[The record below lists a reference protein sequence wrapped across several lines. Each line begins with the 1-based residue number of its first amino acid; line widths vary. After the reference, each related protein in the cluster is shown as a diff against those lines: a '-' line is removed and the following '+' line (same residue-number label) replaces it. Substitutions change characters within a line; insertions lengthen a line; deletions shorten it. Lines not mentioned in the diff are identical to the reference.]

1 MQSIYRL
8 FQRKGIYCAFHVAS
22 GKRES
27 LSTRDLSEAKTLL
40 AAKREAARQPVL
52 NLKMA
57 RVYLSGADPKAVERT
72 WGDVLQQL
80 IESKRDENQRR
91 WNVFRKHKPCQKLW
105 ACVVIET
112 RAEDFLAVLNGGKV
126 STNKFLRVLHN
137 FSLDM
142 GWLQAPVIPKRQ
154 WPKVVYAPKRA
165 IALEE
170 HQQIIQRELNPER
183 QLFYELAWH
192 TGAAQSDLA
201 NLHAEDVNW
210 TDKMITFI
218 RKKTKQPVLI
228 HFGTSTE
235 KVLLKLPKHGPLF
248 PYLATVRAGDRSTE
262 FGQRCKGLEIEGVTL
277 HSYRYAWAERARIC
291 GYPERFAMDALG
303 HNSKAVHRAYAKRAE
318 VVIPPLEAYETDYL
332 KKKILNFSNA

>member
-1 MQSIYRL
+1 MKSVYRL
-8 FQRKGIYCAFHVAS
+8 YRRNGVYCTFHAAT

-27 LSTRDLSEAKTLL
+27 LHTRDEREARTLL
-40 AAKREAARQPVL
+40 AAKLETERQPVL

-57 RVYLSGADPKAVERT
+57 RVYLAGSDPKASSRT
-72 WGDVLQQL
+72 WADVLEQ
-80 IESKRDENQRR
+80 IVASKKDENHRR
-91 WNVFRKHKPCQKLW
+91 WEVFVKHKPCQKLW
-105 ACVVIET
+105 NRIVIET
-112 RAEDFLAVLNGGKV
+112 RSEDFLAVLNGGKV

-137 FSLDM
+137 FAQDM

-165 IALEE
+165 ITLEE
-170 HQQIIQRELNPER
+170 HQRINERETNPER
-183 QLFYELAWH
+183 QLLYELAWH

-201 NLHAEDVNW
+201 NLHGEDINW
-210 TDKMITFI
+210 TDKTISFI

-228 HFGTSTE
+228 HFGADTE
-235 KVLLKLPKHGPLF
+235 EVLLKLPQQGALF
-248 PYLATVRAGDRSTE
+248 PYLATVRAGDRATE
-262 FGQRCKGLEIEGVTL
+262 FGQRCRGLNIKGVTL

-318 VVIPPLEAYETDYL
+318 VVIPPLETYEKDYM
-332 KKKILNFSNA
+332 KKRILQFAEA